1 VNPGPSGFPAPILL
15 LWLRFGLVGFGYGQG
30 FIDVVM
36 GAVDVVEDASLEAA
50 SIGIVFF
57 MSYVLMGLAQQV
69 AGLVQVA
76 APGEVSVDR
85 FVFVDVLAVV
95 DGSLLDFVDGL
106 VDFLDGL
113 MLFDVNGA
121 AVGTMLE
128 MGASVPQIRKSVEV
142 SGMLALSV
150 NVA

>member
-1 VNPGPSGFPAPILL
+1 LFG
-15 LWLRFGLVGFGYGQG
+15 LRFGLVGFGYGQS

-36 GAVDVVEDASLEAA
+36 GAVDVFQDASLKAA
-50 SIGIVFF
+50 GRGIVFF
-57 MSYVLMGLAQQV
+57 MGHVLMGLAQQV

-76 APGEVSVDR
+76 APGQVSVDR
-85 FVFVDVLAVV
+85 FVFVDVLTVV
-95 DGSLLDFVDGL
+95 DGSLFDFVDGF
-106 VDFLDGL
+106 VDFFDGL

-128 MGASVPQIRKSVEV
+128 MSAGVPQIRKSVEV
-142 SGMLALSV
+142 SGMLALGV